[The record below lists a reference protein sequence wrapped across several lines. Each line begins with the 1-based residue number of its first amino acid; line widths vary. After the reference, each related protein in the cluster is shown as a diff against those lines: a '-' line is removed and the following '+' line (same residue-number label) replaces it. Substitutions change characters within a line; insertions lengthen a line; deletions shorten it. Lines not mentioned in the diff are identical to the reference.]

1 MSEAVKSLPHAFR
14 IFFPVNDG
22 RTKIWHLCSSL
33 GLRGPGWGEPNGGY
47 GIKMGRVQT
56 LRTSCWSSNLKVLKV
71 IIVHAPPPLPF
82 PHFPER
88 LYRRGLW
95 SNQTFGW
102 ELKTSCIKNS
112 EYESQAKKYM
122 IRIARFSLLVPY
134 PNKFLVLCICILIFH
149 GIYSPFPL
157 PTNTFF
163 EGECFFRVL

>member
-1 MSEAVKSLPHAFR
+1 MILTQQFEYQKHYIFVSATRRKFWLGGAKWGIWYQDGQGSNAQDAMFKFKSEGFKG
-14 IFFPVNDG
+14 NY
-22 RTKIWHLCSSL
+22 SS
-33 GLRGPGWGEPNGGY
+33 
-47 GIKMGRVQT
+47 T
-56 LRTSCWSSNLKVLKV
+56 
-71 IIVHAPPPLPF
+71 PLPF

-112 EYESQAKKYM
+112 EYESQARKYM

-157 PTNTFF
+157 PTNIFF